1 MNPFRSREYFITI
14 KEYSTLSL
22 SRKCHLLPFLLG
34 LFVRLSFHS
43 VQPFSVSFFTQSSTL
58 FFFHCER
65 VPPLSPIHPSHRVV
79 NATCR
84 KDIKWLGEYWHSSG
98 TLIWRSLP
106 LSRSFSLSSFPPYT
120 NIKLAPS
127 LFLSLFSTR
136 FLHFFC
142 SFYDCQKPFFVT
154 DGDYYFCSSL
164 RCLMD
169 WFAPFSHW
177 LTAHTFTKSE
187 VSSVTRLGD
196 LLGLGQ
202 LFKALGND
210 YFAQIFHI
218 LRQFL

>member
-98 TLIWRSLP
+98 TLIWRTLP
-106 LSRSFSLSSFPPYT
+106 
-120 NIKLAPS
+120 
-127 LFLSLFSTR
+127 LFLSLFLSPLHKYQARSISFSISLFHSFFTLFLFLLWLSEAIFCDRWRLLFLFVFKMFNGLIRSILSLAHRAHFHQVGSLQCYQIGR
-136 FLHFFC
+136 FIGPWATFQSLWQRLFC
-142 SFYDCQKPFFVT
+142 PNLPHS
-154 DGDYYFCSSL
+154 
-164 RCLMD
+164 
-169 WFAPFSHW
+169 
-177 LTAHTFTKSE
+177 
-187 VSSVTRLGD
+187 
-196 LLGLGQ
+196 
-202 LFKALGND
+202 
-210 YFAQIFHI
+210 
-218 LRQFL
+218 